1 MKITIKYFAFF
12 KEKTGVTH
20 EQMEVSSDTTIDDL
34 LGIIMKKN
42 NIENKENI
50 VLSLNQEYVKND
62 VKLHDGDEL
71 AIMIPPSG
79 G

>member
-20 EQMEVSSDTTIDDL
+20 EQMKVSSDTTIDDL
-34 LGIIMKKN
+34 LGIIMKKY

-62 VKLHDGDEL
+62 VKLHDNDEL